1 MSRRITFY
9 SKSDLTIYS
18 EFQKA
23 VEMLMDL
30 QPDSYS
36 TDSLTDV
43 IELFNIKKIFEN
55 VKLGENAS
63 KEIKDFVKQ
72 WLPYFN
78 PLIAR
83 NLNSL
88 DEKGILNEIPSI
100 SREYFKSTL
109 ELERMFKKPIL
120 SSLTIREVLESHPYF
135 IGEILKDKTLVDK
148 HKKLLHDFFITFED
162 AAVILMKETE
172 EKLFLK
178 GLNMQQSEVNSIIEK
193 YLSLPFPDLNT
204 IRAIRF
210 HKNTENVRIP
220 ASLLLKAEKIEEN
233 ISRTI
238 AIDKGGVSLRVS
250 VITSDFQEEALV
262 LVDDSE
268 GRIEFSVNPELVKDW
283 SFQEI
288 RYYLEMFDWNGT
300 FSLIDHRCY
309 HRIEDELFILNPS
322 AKHIF
327 PLPISYRFRN
337 MIIGTLFA
345 AVVQIIDDK
354 GIGYFET
361 LKEEYELT
369 LKSKY
374 AYPSLPLCSP
384 SMGATMLEKLRCVIP
399 EIENILH
406 QFTQYSETG
415 NIDAELLNLENFD
428 SIDKTPSIVPDN
440 LVYLSQ
446 NDDLQSIFYILFGNH
461 GLVYQLDK
469 ETQYNNI
476 FEFVTSKMMKGE
488 LVSTT
493 HLDKSTLQQLRI
505 LKDNDF
511 LSMSDGMIVPKNIEK
526 WIVYRYIYDVG
537 AIHLYRNEVPI
548 IQYLQKAIAEGEYK
562 TEKKL
567 FTTQECDYL
576 SYFLNDAKFTN
587 GLKLRN
593 KYMHGKG
600 GYDETTM
607 RGDYLHILYI
617 LTLIIARIGDNLE
630 LYKLTQGNKN
640 N

>member
-9 SKSDLTIYS
+9 TKSDLTIYS

-250 VITSDFQEEALV
+250 WRDRSMLGQHGSHKTVP
-262 LVDDSE
+262 
-268 GRIEFSVNPELVKDW
+268 R
-283 SFQEI
+283 
-288 RYYLEMFDWNGT
+288 
-300 FSLIDHRCY
+300 
-309 HRIEDELFILNPS
+309 S
-322 AKHIF
+322 AF
-327 PLPISYRFRN
+327 
-337 MIIGTLFA
+337 
-345 AVVQIIDDK
+345 
-354 GIGYFET
+354 
-361 LKEEYELT
+361 
-369 LKSKY
+369 
-374 AYPSLPLCSP
+374 
-384 SMGATMLEKLRCVIP
+384 
-399 EIENILH
+399 
-406 QFTQYSETG
+406 
-415 NIDAELLNLENFD
+415 
-428 SIDKTPSIVPDN
+428 
-440 LVYLSQ
+440 
-446 NDDLQSIFYILFGNH
+446 
-461 GLVYQLDK
+461 
-469 ETQYNNI
+469 
-476 FEFVTSKMMKGE
+476 
-488 LVSTT
+488 
-493 HLDKSTLQQLRI
+493 
-505 LKDNDF
+505 
-511 LSMSDGMIVPKNIEK
+511 
-526 WIVYRYIYDVG
+526 
-537 AIHLYRNEVPI
+537 
-548 IQYLQKAIAEGEYK
+548 
-562 TEKKL
+562 
-567 FTTQECDYL
+567 
-576 SYFLNDAKFTN
+576 
-587 GLKLRN
+587 
-593 KYMHGKG
+593 
-600 GYDETTM
+600 
-607 RGDYLHILYI
+607 
-617 LTLIIARIGDNLE
+617 
-630 LYKLTQGNKN
+630 
-640 N
+640 